1 MPTYNAILED
11 IRSRGFDL
19 VPNNPDYWQEDWC
32 CFRIV
37 PLTAKADALLPPRLR
52 VSLYSASYAAS
63 LLKTFPIENN
73 NLDFICA
80 ESHPE
85 RESLAA

>member
-37 PLTAKADALLPPRLR
+37 PLTAKADAQLPPKLR
-52 VSLYSASYAAS
+52 VSLYSASHAARV
-63 LLKTFPIENN
+63 LRGFPI
-73 NLDFICA
+73 LDEAFL
-80 ESHPE
+80 HQD
-85 RESLAA
+85 SLRRIEECIAA